1 MGAQAKRSG
10 VVRGTA
16 TPYACHHAC
25 LFALQEGQ
33 ADVLGEILTSQ
44 AAG

>member
-1 MGAQAKRSG
+1 MEAQAKGSG

-16 TPYACHHAC
+16 MSIWMSSPLPIC
-25 LFALQEGQ
+25 LQGQ
-33 ADVLGEILTSQ
+33 ADVLGEILTSH